1 MNPMRAASR
10 PAAALKRRAMT
21 LRLKTAD
28 PDFEDRFKAL
38 LAVKRETA
46 SDVNDA
52 VAAIIAKVRAEG
64 DSALIELTRRFDGLD
79 LEVAG
84 IRVAAAEIEAARAKI
99 DAKTLAALELAHERI
114 LDHHKRQ
121 LPSDDRYTDAT
132 GVELGNRWTPVS
144 SVGLYVPGGTASY
157 PSSVLMN
164 AVPAKVARVKRV
176 VMVVPAQKGVL
187 NPLVLVAASL
197 AGVDEIYRVGGAQA
211 IAALAYGTESIA
223 PVAKIVGPGNAYVA
237 AAKRQVYGQVGIDM
251 VAGPSEVVV
260 IADRENDPA
269 WIAADLL
276 AQAEHDE
283 AAQSILITAD
293 ASFAEDVVAAVE
305 TELSTLP
312 REATA
317 RASWRDYG
325 AVILVRSLDEAP
337 ALADRLAPEHLE
349 IATSDPEALA
359 ARVNDAGAIFVG
371 RYTPEVIGDY
381 VAGTNHVLPTARS
394 ARFASGLSVLDFVKR
409 TSILK
414 LDAESLAALGPAAM
428 TLAEAEGLEAHRR
441 SVAVRLNPRD

>member
-1 MNPMRAASR
+1 M
-10 PAAALKRRAMT
+10 ALW
-21 LRLKTAD
+21 LKTGD
-28 PDFEDRFKAL
+28 SDFDDRFTAL

-84 IRVAAAEIEAARAKI
+84 IRVTATEIEAARAKI

-121 LPSDDRYTDAT
+121 LPSDDRYIDEI

-144 SVGLYVPGGTASY
+144 SAGLYVPGGTASY

-164 AVPAKVARVKRV
+164 AVPAKVARVKRI
-176 VMVVPAQKGVL
+176 VMVVPAQKGTL

-197 AGVDEIYRVGGAQA
+197 AGVHEIYRVGGAQA
-211 IAALAYGTESIA
+211 IAALAFGTESIA

-283 AAQSILITAD
+283 AAQSILITDD

-312 REATA
+312 REAIA

-349 IATSDPEALA
+349 IATSDPEKLA
-359 ARVNDAGAIFVG
+359 ARINDAGAIFVG

-394 ARFASGLSVLDFVKR
+394 ARFASGLSVLDFMKR

-428 TLAEAEGLEAHRR
+428 TLADAEGLEAHRR
-441 SVAVRLNPRD
+441 SVAIRLNPRD

>member
-1 MNPMRAASR
+1 
-10 PAAALKRRAMT
+10 MT
-21 LRLKTAD
+21 LKLMTTD
-28 PDFEDRFKAL
+28 PDFEERFAAL

-64 DSALIELTRRFDGLD
+64 DSALIELTKRFDRLD
-79 LEVAG
+79 LKAAG
-84 IRVAAAEIEAARAKI
+84 IRVKPAEIDAAQAKI
-99 DAKTLAALELAHERI
+99 EAKTLAALELAHERI
-114 LDHHKRQ
+114 LDHHSRQ
-121 LPSDDRYTDAT
+121 RPRDDRYTDST
-132 GVELGNRWTPVS
+132 GVELGSRWTPVAS
-144 SVGLYVPGGTASY
+144 AGLYVPGGTASY

-164 AVPAKVARVKRV
+164 ALPAKVARVKRI
-176 VMVVPAQKGVL
+176 VMVVPAQKGTL

-283 AAQSILITAD
+283 AAQSILITDD

-305 TELSTLP
+305 SALLTLP

-325 AVILVRSLDEAP
+325 AVILVRNLDEAP

-349 IATSDPEALA
+349 IATSDPERLA
-359 ARVNDAGAIFVG
+359 ARINDAGAIFVG

-394 ARFASGLSVLDFVKR
+394 ARFASGLSVLDFMKR

-441 SVAVRLNPRD
+441 SVAIRLNPRE

>member
-349 IATSDPEALA
+349 IATSDPETLA

-441 SVAVRLNPRD
+441 SVAIRLNPRD

>member
-1 MNPMRAASR
+1 
-10 PAAALKRRAMT
+10 MT
-21 LRLKTAD
+21 FKLKTTD
-28 PDFEDRFKAL
+28 RDFEDRFAAL
-38 LAVKRETA
+38 LAVKREQA
-46 SDVNDA
+46 SDVNEV

-64 DSALIELTRRFDGLD
+64 DSALVELTKRFDGLD
-79 LEVAG
+79 LKTAG
-84 IRVAAAEIEAARAKI
+84 IRVKAAEIETARAKI
-99 DAKTLAALELAHERI
+99 DGKTLAALELAHERI
-114 LDHHKRQ
+114 LDHHSRK
-121 LPSDDRYTDAT
+121 LPSDERYTDAT
-132 GVELGNRWTPVS
+132 GVELGNRWTPVAS
-144 SVGLYVPGGTASY
+144 AGLYVPGGTASY

-164 AVPAKVARVKRV
+164 AVPAKVARVKRI
-176 VMVVPAQKGVL
+176 VMVVPAQKGTL

-283 AAQSILITAD
+283 AAQSILITDD

-305 TELSTLP
+305 SALLTLP

-317 RASWRDYG
+317 RASWRDHG
-325 AVILVRSLDEAP
+325 AVILVKSLDDAP

-349 IATSDPEALA
+349 IATSDPERLA
-359 ARVNDAGAIFVG
+359 ARINDAGAIFVG

-394 ARFASGLSVLDFVKR
+394 ARFASGLSVLDFMKR
-409 TSILK
+409 ASILK

-441 SVAVRLNPRD
+441 SVAIRLNPRD